1 MDRPA
6 PPRRP
11 VEDRAADAVTPDLSL
26 DLPVDRT
33 ADEVR
38 EVLELAL
45 HFPQHRASRWH
56 RSGLSPRGERW
67 FDRVA
72 YAILLLF
79 VGSWGWTIAEARERP
94 ANERRVGL
102 SAPTARIASA
112 LTDPRAPSAA
122 YLTSAALASF
132 APPRG
137 ESGRLRAVIVDQGD
151 ALALDSVPAGASVG
165 FADHGG
171 APSDSSVPPAT
182 APAPAAG
189 DRAVAPRA
197 SGIWQLV
204 LAAGSALQPVKEFA
218 VITRRPIA
226 DRRNGRVGLYF
237 IGTWPTEQRAHAG
250 YRTPSGF
257 IEVTPGN
264 QDTHVSE
271 HFQLRDFLTKGQA
284 NVWPK
289 YLVLDMRLVDKL
301 ELVLA
306 ELREQGVDTRGVV
319 VMSGF
324 RTPSYNAGGG
334 NTAGR
339 ASLSRH
345 MYGDASDVFIDND
358 GDGWMD
364 DINRDGRRDVGDAR
378 FFAEAAERV
387 EREHPSLVGGI
398 GIYRPGPGHGPFV
411 HVDTR
416 GFRARW

>member
-1 MDRPA
+1 MERA
-6 PPRRP
+6 EPPRHRD
-11 VEDRAADAVTPDLSL
+11 DRVADAVTPDLAL
-26 DLPVDRT
+26 DLPLDRT

-38 EVLELAL
+38 EVIDLAL
-45 HFPQHRASRWH
+45 HFPRHRASRWH
-56 RSGLSPRGERW
+56 RSGLSARGERW
-67 FDRVA
+67 FDRIGFTV
-72 YAILLLF
+72 LLLF
-79 VGSWGWTIAEARERP
+79 VGSWAWTIAEARERP
-94 ANERRVGL
+94 DDERRAGL

-112 LTDPRAPSAA
+112 LTDPTAPSAA
-122 YLTSAALASF
+122 YLTGAALAAF
-132 APPRG
+132 APLRG

-151 ALALDSVPAGASVG
+151 SLPVDSLPEGASVAFADHDGALGDSAAVPVAGAS
-165 FADHGG
+165 A
-171 APSDSSVPPAT
+171 SE
-182 APAPAAG
+182 G
-189 DRAVAPRA
+189 DAVAPRA

-218 VITRRPIA
+218 VITRRPLA
-226 DRRNGRVGLYF
+226 DRRNGRVGLYY
-237 IGTWPTEQRAHAG
+237 IGTWPTERGAHAG

-257 IEVTPGN
+257 IEVTPEN
-264 QDTHVSE
+264 QDTYVSE

-306 ELREQGVDTRGVV
+306 ELREQGVDTKGVV

-324 RTPSYNAGGG
+324 RTPSYNASGG

-364 DINRDGRRDVGDAR
+364 DIDRDGRRDVGDAR
-378 FFAEAAERV
+378 FLAAAAERV

>member
-1 MDRPA
+1 MQRA
-6 PPRRP
+6 EPPRRA
-11 VEDRAADAVTPDLSL
+11 EDRAADAVTPDLSL
-26 DLPVDRT
+26 DLPLDET

-38 EVLELAL
+38 EVLDLAL
-45 HFPQHRASRWH
+45 NFPRHRASRWH

-72 YAILLLF
+72 SAVLLLF
-79 VGSWGWTIAEARERP
+79 VASWAWTIAEARERP
-94 ANERRVGL
+94 GHERRVGL
-102 SAPTARIASA
+102 SGPTARIASA
-112 LTDPRAPSAA
+112 LTDPAAPSAA
-122 YLTSAALASF
+122 YLTSAALARF

-137 ESGRLRAVIVDQGD
+137 ESGRLRALIVDQGD
-151 ALALDSVPAGASVG
+151 SLALDSIPEGAAVA
-165 FADHGG
+165 FADG
-171 APSDSSVPPAT
+171 DPAT
-182 APAPAAG
+182 PDPGATPTPDGAAP
-189 DRAVAPRA
+189 RSTMAPRA

-204 LAAGSALQPVKEFA
+204 LAAGTALQPVREFA
-218 VITRRPIA
+218 VITRRPLA

-237 IGTWPTEQRAHAG
+237 IGTWPTERRAHAG

-257 IEVTPGN
+257 IEVTPEN
-264 QDTHVSE
+264 QDTQVSE

-284 NVWPK
+284 EVWPK
-289 YLVLDMRLVDKL
+289 YLVLEMRLVDKL

-306 ELREQGVDTRGVV
+306 ELRAQGVDTRGVV

-324 RTPSYNAGGG
+324 RTPSYNATGG

-345 MYGDASDVFIDND
+345 MYGDAADIYIDND

-378 FFAEAAERV
+378 FLAEAAERV
-387 EREHPSLVGGI
+387 EREHPSFVGGI

-411 HVDTR
+411 HIDTR
-416 GFRARW
+416 GYRARW